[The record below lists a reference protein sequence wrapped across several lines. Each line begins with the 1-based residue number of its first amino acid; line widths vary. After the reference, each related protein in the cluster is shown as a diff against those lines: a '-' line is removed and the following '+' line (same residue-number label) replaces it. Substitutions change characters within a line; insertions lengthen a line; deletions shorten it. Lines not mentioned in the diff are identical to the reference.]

1 VARAPV
7 RCVLLTAAAAVALCC
22 ASCGG
27 GKKFYPVHGRV
38 LANGKPAEGVTIVLH
53 PVDDPD
59 PKPVQPTGVV
69 QADGSFELKSFLV
82 DQRVVKDGAPA
93 GKYLVTCIW
102 WPADR
107 SKYGPESMPDKLHN
121 KYSSP
126 KTSGLQAEVPEG
138 PTELP
143 TFELTYQP

>member
-1 VARAPV
+1 MGRVALRTV
-7 RCVLLTAAAAVALCC
+7 VLTAVALAALCC
-22 ASCGG
+22 SSCAR

-38 LANGKPAEGVTIVLH
+38 FANGKPAEGVLIVLH
-53 PVDDPD
+53 PEDDPD
-59 PKPVQPTGVV
+59 PKPVQPSATV
-69 QADGSFELKSFLV
+69 QADGSFELKSYLV

-143 TFELTYQP
+143 TFELTY